1 VLLLLLLL
9 QLFYDAS
16 IIIDTSRR
24 VWFPSNSTTESAPF
38 SLYGPAGRFRALA
51 YKIKRFPAVP
61 RTHTH
66 NSVFG
71 GTTRTTCVYIYT
83 NNAIIPSVRRR
94 ITRTVRVDYARFLA
108 FTTGTGGR
116 INNRRSDGRKTARA
130 LVRQRRPSLRKHA
143 AKYRAR
149 AFSIHVT
156 DRPTDRLRLRETP
169 GFVPVQR

>member
-1 VLLLLLLL
+1 MLLLLL

-24 VWFPSNSTTESAPF
+24 VWFPSNSTIESAPF
-38 SLYGPAGRFRALA
+38 SLYGPAGRFRAPA

-130 LVRQRRPSLRKHA
+130 RPTTTSKFTKTRGEIP
-143 AKYRAR
+143 RTR
-149 AFSIHVT
+149 VFDT
-156 DRPTDRLRLRETP
+156 RDRPTDRPPSFT
-169 GFVPVQR
+169 